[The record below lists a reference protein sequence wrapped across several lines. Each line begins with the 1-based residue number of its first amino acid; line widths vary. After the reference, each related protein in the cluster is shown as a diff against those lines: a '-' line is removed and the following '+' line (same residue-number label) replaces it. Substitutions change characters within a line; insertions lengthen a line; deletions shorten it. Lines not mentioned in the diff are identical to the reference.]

1 MQISSNLYFTSATRP
16 WLKLFGH
23 IGCLVLVLFL
33 FSCSSIPPAQRG
45 TTSEEE
51 DAPPPR
57 YSMVFVIHGDGD
69 YLYHDRDGNA
79 RKADIETL
87 ARAKRVAVRNRNAEV
102 FIFHQKPG
110 GRTLFFFPRRDG
122 KMYYYRNGRMHAE
135 VSYRRYQGQ
144 SRFDHE
150 VKFYHQFRA
159 EGQSKPLSMFL
170 YYGHEVPEFD
180 GTRYDASNA
189 RRKFTVHDLA
199 DGLHNFT
206 RDYTKLDLL
215 VLATCFNGTPYTIA
229 ALSPYARTIVAS
241 PDNLHLSYFALQPFE
256 WLDIGLQ
263 DRDMP
268 RFAKNFARQSFD
280 RLNEDIQTTITIAV
294 YDVDRVQGYVH
305 AVDSLYDHA
314 LTSLSGKKQGIFE
327 HIDCAD
333 DSTYVLPGIGEG
345 VDILYRPPRFGR
357 LRNKQNH
364 SGWGCRV
371 LPN

>member
-1 MQISSNLYFTSATRP
+1 MQISPNLYFTSAKRP
-16 WLKLFGH
+16 WLNLLGH

-33 FSCSSIPPAQRG
+33 FSCGSIPPAQRE
-45 TTSEEE
+45 TPPEEE
-51 DAPPPR
+51 ASPPPR

-69 YLYHDRDGNA
+69 YLYYDRNGKV
-79 RKADIETL
+79 RKADEATL
-87 ARAKRVAVRNRNAEV
+87 AGARRVAVRNRKAEV

-110 GRTLFFFPRRDG
+110 RRTLLFFPRRNG

-135 VSYRRYQGQ
+135 VSYRRDHGQ
-144 SRFDHE
+144 SRFDPE
-150 VKFYHQFRA
+150 VKLYHQLRA
-159 EGQSKPLSMFL
+159 EGQSQPLSMFL

-180 GTRYDASNA
+180 GAGYDASNA

-199 DGLHNFT
+199 DGLNHFT
-206 RDYTKLDLL
+206 RDFTKFDLL
-215 VLATCFNGTPYTIA
+215 VLSTCFNGTPYTIA

-241 PDNLHLSYFALQPFE
+241 PDNLHLSYFALHPFE
-256 WLDIGLQ
+256 WLDISLQ

-268 RFAKNFARQSFD
+268 RFAKNFARQSLD
-280 RLNEDIQTTITIAV
+280 RLNEDVQTTITVAV
-294 YDVDRVQGYVH
+294 YDVDRVLGYVH

-314 LTSLSGKKQGIFE
+314 LTTLKGEKGGFFE

-333 DSTYVLPGIGEG
+333 DSVYVLPGMSNG
-345 VDILYRPPRFGR
+345 VDVFYRPPRFGR
-357 LRNKQNH
+357 LQNKHNH